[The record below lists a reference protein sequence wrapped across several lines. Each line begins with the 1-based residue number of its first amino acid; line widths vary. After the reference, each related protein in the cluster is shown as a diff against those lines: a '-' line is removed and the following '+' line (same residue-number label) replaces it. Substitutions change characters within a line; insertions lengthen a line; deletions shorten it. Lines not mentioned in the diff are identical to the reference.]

1 LINKQQIKAQVQ
13 NFFPELIKIRR
24 ELHANPELSFEEV
37 NTAKFISN
45 LLSDWGIEHQT
56 GIGGNGIVGLIEGK
70 NPSSKVIALRADMDA
85 LPINEQNQV
94 EYKSAN
100 KGIMHACGHDV
111 HMTCL
116 LGTAKILN
124 ENKHAFEGSVKLIF
138 QHAEEKVPGGAIQM
152 IKAGALENPEPSAI
166 FAQHVFPEIEAGKV
180 GFRSG
185 KYLASSDEINLY
197 ITGSGGHAAMPE
209 KNDDTILATA
219 QIIVALQRIV
229 SRNSDPQTPS
239 VLSFGQII
247 TNGAMNVLPE
257 EVSVHGTF
265 RTYDEEWRE
274 KAHQQIRE
282 TAQYTAKAFG
292 TECEVVIDKGYPF
305 LINDKNLTE
314 QARMAAIDFLGSENV
329 EELKPRM
336 TVEDFACYSHI
347 LPACFYRLGTANYNI
362 GITSGLHTPTF
373 NIDERSIETGTGLMI
388 WIAINKLH
396 DNKGL

>member
-1 LINKQQIKAQVQ
+1 MISRQQIKAQVE
-13 NFFPELIKIRR
+13 NLFPELIKIRR
-24 ELHANPELSFEEV
+24 ELHASPELSFEEI
-37 NTAKFISN
+37 NTAKYISN
-45 LLSDWGIEHQT
+45 LLSGWGIDNQT
-56 GIGGNGIVGLIEGK
+56 GVGGNGIVGLIEGK
-70 NPSSKVIALRADMDA
+70 NPSSKVVALRADMDA

-94 EYKSAN
+94 KYKSAN

-111 HMTCL
+111 HMACL
-116 LGTAKILN
+116 LGTAKILS
-124 ENKHAFEGSVKLIF
+124 ENKHAFQGSVKLIF

-152 IKAGALENPEPSAI
+152 IEAGALENPEPTAI
-166 FAQHVFPEIEAGKV
+166 FAQHVFPELEAGKV

-209 KNDDTILATA
+209 KNDDTVLATA
-219 QIIVALQRIV
+219 HIIVALQRIV

-239 VLSFGQII
+239 VLSFGQIV

-282 TAQYTAKAFG
+282 TAQFTAKAFG

-314 QARMAAIDFLGSENV
+314 QARQAAIDYLGEENV
-329 EELKPRM
+329 VILKPRM
-336 TVEDFACYSHI
+336 TVEDFAQYSHI
-347 LPACFYRLGTANYNI
+347 MPACFYRLGTANTNI

-373 NIDERSIETGTGLMI
+373 NVDEKSIETGTGLMV
-388 WIAINKLH
+388 WIAINNLSEDKSY
-396 DNKGL
+396 